1 MQTLKSSQI
10 IEYFSTKKSISVS
23 EFPESQL
30 VRRSLTLREMDLPPS
45 VKLTK
50 RSLLRWWAL
59 SLGLISEKESRSMVL
74 DILDALFYF
83 QYSKKQDPSVQ
94 EILKY
99 LKEKHGKST
108 SQRLVC
114 YHLNRLMEW
123 NLVELKANKYS
134 FNSAPQGERKELKSA
149 LSHYVQKPLLE
160 QWKQVEDVSE
170 RLQDSY
176 SK

>member
-1 MQTLKSSQI
+1 MT
-10 IEYFSTKKSISVS
+10 

-30 VRRSLTLREMDLPPS
+30 VHRSLTLREMDLPPS

-74 DILDALFYF
+74 DVLDALFYF
-83 QYSKKQDPSVQ
+83 QYSKKIDPSVQ

-99 LKEKHGKST
+99 VKEKSGKKT

-123 NLVELKANKYS
+123 NLIVLKGNKYY
-134 FNSAPQGERKELKSA
+134 FNSAPSAERKDLKA
-149 LSHYVQKPLLE
+149 TLQHFVEKPMQE
-160 QWKQVEDVSE
+160 QWKQVEEVSE
-170 RLQDSY
+170 RLQNSY
-176 SK
+176 AK